1 MRSGVL
7 ANAIERVHLSICK
20 KLLGVK
26 KLMQNDNIY
35 GEFGRISYQ
44 TKMYFIIIKYWFK
57 ILSAHNNKYI
67 KMVYELLLRDTELLP
82 KKFNRASLVP
92 LLIMT
97 LGFMMSGWVRGWVI
111 MTYLCQLLN
120 KDSLIILF
128 KIGIPD

>member
-1 MRSGVL
+1 
-7 ANAIERVHLSICK
+7 
-20 KLLGVK
+20 
-26 KLMQNDNIY
+26 
-35 GEFGRISYQ
+35 
-44 TKMYFIIIKYWFK
+44 MYFIIIKYWLK

-67 KMVYELLLRDTELLP
+67 KMVYELLLKDTELLP
-82 KKFNRASLVP
+82 KKFNRASLVS

-120 KDSLIILF
+120 KNSLIILF